1 MCKLRHLR
9 QAFPEVISLTV
20 ILVLAGA
27 MVLPVALL
35 FRARPVLAAAPVV
48 SIQRVSLSSRG
59 SEGNGDCG
67 YWASISAD
75 GRYVA
80 FQSLASNLVL
90 NDTNDVDDIFVHD
103 RQTGETARVSLSS
116 GGTEGNGGS
125 GKPSISA
132 DGRYVAFTSD
142 AAKLVPGD
150 TNGVVDVFVHDRQT
164 GETARVSLSSGGTEG
179 NGNSYIVGISADGR
193 YVAFWSEDATN
204 LVPDDTNAASDIFVH
219 DRQTGETARVSL
231 SSGGSE
237 GNGHCWDASI
247 SADGRYVAFH
257 SLASNLVPDDT
268 NGESDVFV
276 HDRQTGET
284 ARVSLSSGGTE
295 GNSSSGSP
303 SISADGRYV
312 AFVSLATNLVP
323 GDNKFWDTF
332 VHDRQTGQTTR
343 VSMSSGGKKGN
354 GGSGN
359 PSISAD
365 GRYVAFNSDAT
376 NLVPGDTNGVVDV
389 FVHDRQTGQTVRV
402 SLSWDGSEG
411 NDASCNPSISADG
424 RYVAFWSDATNL
436 VPDDTNGFPDIF
448 VQDWAEVAV
457 AASAGG
463 LPGGV
468 IAGIVIGAVAVVG
481 ALAFFWFRRPKNI
494 PPVS

>member
-103 RQTGETARVSLSS
+103 RQTG
-116 GGTEGNGGS
+116 
-125 GKPSISA
+125 
-132 DGRYVAFTSD
+132 
-142 AAKLVPGD
+142 
-150 TNGVVDVFVHDRQT
+150 QT
-164 GETARVSLSSGGTEG
+164 T
-179 NGNSYIVGISADGR
+179 
-193 YVAFWSEDATN
+193 
-204 LVPDDTNAASDIFVH
+204 
-219 DRQTGETARVSL
+219 RVSL

>member
-1 MCKLRHLR
+1 MCNLRHLR

-20 ILVLAGA
+20 ILVLAVA
-27 MVLPVALL
+27 VVLPVALL
-35 FRARPVLAAAPVV
+35 SGARPALAAAPVV
-48 SIQRVSLSSRG
+48 SIQRVSLSSGG
-59 SEGNGDCG
+59 SEGNGSDCG
-67 YWASISAD
+67 GANISAD

-80 FQSLASNLVL
+80 FGSSATNLVPG
-90 NDTNDVDDIFVHD
+90 DTNGVLDGFVHD
-103 RQTGETARVSLSS
+103 RQTGQTARVSLSWDGS
-116 GGTEGNGGS
+116 EGNDESYG
-125 GKPSISA
+125 PSISA
-132 DGRYVAFTSD
+132 DGRYVAFGSLATN
-142 AAKLVPGD
+142 LVPGD
-150 TNGVVDVFVHDRQT
+150 TNGALDVFVHDRQT
-164 GETARVSLSSGGTEG
+164 GETARVSLSSGGT
-179 NGNSYIVGISADGR
+179 
-193 YVAFWSEDATN
+193 
-204 LVPDDTNAASDIFVH
+204 
-219 DRQTGETARVSL
+219 
-231 SSGGSE
+231 E

-276 HDRQTGET
+276 HDQQTGET
-284 ARVSLSSGGTE
+284 ARVSLSSGGTQ

-312 AFVSLATNLVP
+312 AFVSLADNLVP
-323 GDNKFWDTF
+323 GDNEFWDTF
-332 VHDRQTGQTTR
+332 VRDRQTGQTTR
-343 VSMSSGGKKGN
+343 VGLSSGGKKGN
-354 GGSGN
+354 RGSGN

-365 GRYVAFNSDAT
+365 GRYVAFDSGST

-389 FVHDRQTGQTVRV
+389 FVHDRQTGKTVRV

-411 NDASCNPSISADG
+411 DDGSGNPRISADG

-457 AASAGG
+457 TPSAGG

-481 ALAFFWFRRPKNI
+481 AVAFFWFRRPKKT